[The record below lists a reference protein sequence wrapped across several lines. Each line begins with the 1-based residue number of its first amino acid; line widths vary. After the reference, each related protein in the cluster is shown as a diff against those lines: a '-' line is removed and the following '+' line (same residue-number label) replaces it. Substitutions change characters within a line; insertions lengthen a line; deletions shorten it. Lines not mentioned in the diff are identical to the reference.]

1 MKRILI
7 IGAGGQIGSELTVY
21 LRKIYGDRNVVATD
35 MRECKALGEA
45 GPFEVLN
52 ALDATAMASVVARS
66 HIDSIFNLVAL
77 LSAVGERNPQM
88 AWNVNMGAL
97 NNSLEVA
104 RQHHC
109 ALFTPSSIGAFDP
122 TSHKDRTPQ
131 DTIMQPTTIYGICKV
146 TGEMLGNYY
155 HHKYGVDTRSVRFP
169 GIISSVTLPGGGTT
183 DYAVE
188 IYSEAIRSA
197 GRLYGHDLHARR
209 AARLRRTDGG
219 RSRETRS
226 PQQLQHRLD
235 ELHAGDHLR
244 RDQEASARFHDG
256 LRRRSRQEGD
266 RRELAQ
272 FAGRHLR
279 PRGVG
284 LETRMGPFAHDRRH
298 AGAHPDETGCRMS
311 LSGGRL
317 AVTRVAE
324 TASSWDGAPLPA
336 YPAERP
342 QVTILRATIPPHATL
357 PRHTHAVVNAG
368 VILRGELTVVSDNG
382 TERTFR
388 AGEGI
393 VELVG
398 TVHYGENRG
407 DGETEMVMFYAG
419 TEGVPLSESADL

>member
-52 ALDATAMASVVARS
+52 ALDATAMASVVARY

-109 ALFTPSSIGAFDP
+109 ALFTPSSIGAFGP
-122 TSHKDRTPQ
+122 TSPKDRTPQ

-188 IYSEAIRSA
+188 IYYEAIRS
-197 GRLYGHDLHARR
+197 GRFTCPVPPDVYMDMIYMPDALR
-209 AARLRRTDGG
+209 ACVELMEADPAKLV
-219 RSRETRS
+219 
-226 PQQLQHRLD
+226 HRNSFNIASMSFTP
-235 ELHAGDHLR
+235 EIICA
-244 RDQEASARFHDG
+244 DQEASARFHDG

-311 LSGGRL
+311 LSGGRP

-324 TASSWDGAPLPA
+324 TASSWDG
-336 YPAERP
+336 
-342 QVTILRATIPPHATL
+342 
-357 PRHTHAVVNAG
+357 
-368 VILRGELTVVSDNG
+368 
-382 TERTFR
+382 
-388 AGEGI
+388 
-393 VELVG
+393 
-398 TVHYGENRG
+398 
-407 DGETEMVMFYAG
+407 
-419 TEGVPLSESADL
+419 VPLSESADL